1 LHLSIHL
8 KLNCNFKIRGEIKI
22 GGYMKKSIQLFIV
35 AFAML
40 FTFSNCKKD
49 STSSEFTNKITL
61 GTGTEATNAFN
72 LTGESS
78 TFYQVGGS
86 ALIYF
91 RLESADD
98 MGGSTVILDFETTG
112 GSLINTISRP
122 AVQNYG
128 HIMVSSFNWEWQ
140 TGNYTVK
147 AYLLVTGT
155 KKFIASKDFTI
166 Q

>member
-1 LHLSIHL
+1 
-8 KLNCNFKIRGEIKI
+8 
-22 GGYMKKSIQLFIV
+22 MKKSLQLFILV
-35 AFAML
+35 FVIM

-49 STSSEFTNKITL
+49 DKTTSEFSNKITL
-61 GTGTEATNAFN
+61 GTGVEATNAFN

-78 TFYQVGGS
+78 TFYEVGGN

-98 MGGSTVILDFETTG
+98 MGGATVELDFETTG

-122 AVQNYG
+122 AAQNYG
-128 HIMVSSFNWEWQ
+128 NIMVSSFVWEWE

-147 AYLLVTGT
+147 AYLQETNSR
-155 KKFIASKDFTI
+155 KFIASKDFTI